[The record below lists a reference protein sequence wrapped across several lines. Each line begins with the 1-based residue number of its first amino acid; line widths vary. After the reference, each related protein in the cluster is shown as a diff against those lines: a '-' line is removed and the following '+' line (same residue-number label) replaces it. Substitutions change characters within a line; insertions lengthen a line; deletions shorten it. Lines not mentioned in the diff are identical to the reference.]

1 MPPTLWP
8 ARRPDRR
15 PWPRSSTRRCRR
27 GSACTRRRRYN
38 PGLSSGMA
46 DNKDVVRRYYDEVWG
61 KGDPGAIDQFLADDY
76 VDHNPPPGMAGDKA
90 SAGQIVAAITS
101 DMSDINMD
109 IRNVIG
115 EGDYVAAHWLFEWTQ
130 R

>member
-1 MPPTLWP
+1 
-8 ARRPDRR
+8 
-15 PWPRSSTRRCRR
+15 
-27 GSACTRRRRYN
+27 
-38 PGLSSGMA
+38 MA

-109 IRNVIG
+109 IRNVKCRRG
-115 EGDYVAAHWLFEWTQ
+115 LGGLAKGSGRQQGDKAEAREGAHHRSDL